1 MSNLDR
7 LLAEGAYTCAGS
19 VIRNNVD
26 FGSLS
31 NGELV
36 LTPAGKAFLDKIEGV
51 TDVAV
56 KAPRAS
62 KKKAEAVVVDEP
74 TAEDAEAALD
84 ALLGE

>member
-51 TDVAV
+51 TDVAA

-62 KKKAEAVVVDEP
+62 KKKAEVIAEP